1 MNLFSRRHLIISTFG
16 ILAAVPVARIAVLWS
31 KDNLLPAVSAPH
43 LVFVDGWLL
52 DENDGEPLD
61 NSG

>member
-1 MNLFSRRHLIISTFG
+1 MTLFSRRRLIISTFG
-16 ILAAVPVARIAVLWS
+16 ILAAVPVARIVVLRS

-43 LVFVDGWLL
+43 LVLVDGWLL
-52 DENDGEPLD
+52 DANDDEPLD